1 LGLRREKNYRIA
13 TLEFLAKR
21 KTQSRAALSRLRCP
35 VRLVYG
41 TEDVAYPQEYTEEF
55 LENLED
61 AGVDVSLHIVPGAP
75 HFVCTDYADEI
86 DPVLHD
92 FILQNDDRKPPP
104 VSDILSPWDTLLRSG
119 GWDPEGVLNDD
130 SDDDFTVTYPPAT
143 R

>member
-1 LGLRREKNYRIA
+1 MFNISFPLCQKHWGYEGKKNYRIA

-75 HFVCTDYADEI
+75 HFVCTDYADEYVMSSWCSVNMLI
-86 DPVLHD
+86 HMQD
-92 FILQNDDRKPPP
+92 
-104 VSDILSPWDTLLRSG
+104 
-119 GWDPEGVLNDD
+119 
-130 SDDDFTVTYPPAT
+130 
-143 R
+143 